1 MTGESQEALSGTGT
15 VATTTRRD
23 LGRRIAFLDG
33 VRGLAAMTV
42 VLQHLLEQYSP
53 KFLQWSLDYVNLG
66 RVGVVAFFLVSGY
79 VIPLSLGQ
87 QGLRT
92 FVMRRFFRLY
102 PVYWVATAVFVIVQF
117 DTLRQAGQIT
127 TTSILVNITMLR
139 GIVGVVCLLPPS
151 WTLGIE
157 LFYYAQSSFASMRR
171 LLDRAVLLG
180 WVWLAIYLGAALV
193 RWQLHID
200 LPTAPS
206 LLLYT
211 AAVGHALHLRDAR
224 GDRNWIPLSLAGLV
238 VVPLGAFPAM
248 SLSTP
253 GDLPWSGLS
262 YGLSALVGAALFAAI
277 YLRRRV
283 SIGRTLVWLG
293 AISYSVYLFHP
304 VVMFSLDGW
313 LHGLPLILAAAAVI
327 PLLGYVTYRLIELP
341 SIQLGRRLTKRRK
354 AVEAPPVA
362 AIPAQI
368 TPAGPAPRP
377 TIDAGSSQRG
387 FE

>member
-1 MTGESQEALSGTGT
+1 MTADPGIALDGSAA

-33 VRGLAAMTV
+33 VRGVAAMVV
-42 VLQHLLEQYSP
+42 VLQHLLEQYSS
-53 KFLQWSLDYVNLG
+53 KFLQWSLEYVNLG

-92 FVMRRFFRLY
+92 FVIRRFFRLY
-102 PVYWVATAVFVIVQF
+102 PVYWVATALFVIVQF
-117 DTLRQAGQIT
+117 DTLRQAQLVTGT
-127 TTSILVNITMLR
+127 TVAVNVTMLQ

-157 LFYYAQSSFASMRR
+157 LFYYAQSSLASVRG

-180 WVWLAIYLGAALV
+180 WVWLAIYVGAALV
-193 RWQLHID
+193 RWVLRID
-200 LPTAPS
+200 LPTAPP

-211 AAVGHALHLRDAR
+211 AAVGHALHLRDSR
-224 GDRNWIPLSLAGLV
+224 GDTRWLPLTVAGLV
-238 VVPLGAFPAM
+238 LVPLCAWPAM
-248 SLSTP
+248 SLTP
-253 GDLPWSGLS
+253 PGELPWSGLS
-262 YGLSALVGAALFAAI
+262 YGLSSLVGAALFAVI
-277 YLRRRV
+277 YMRRRR
-283 SIGRTLVWLG
+283 SLGRTLVWLG

-304 VVMFSLDGW
+304 VVMFGLDAWLSGLSL
-313 LHGLPLILAAAAVI
+313 IIAAVVVV

-354 AVEAPPVA
+354 VAVTEPSPVPPHRSGGLPAEA
-362 AIPAQI
+362 AIA
-368 TPAGPAPRP
+368 
-377 TIDAGSSQRG
+377 SQRG

>member
-1 MTGESQEALSGTGT
+1 MTTEEAPEGLSGAGS

-33 VRGLAAMTV
+33 VRGVAAMTV
-42 VLQHLLEQYSP
+42 VAQHLLEQYSP
-53 KFLQWSLDYVNLG
+53 KFLQWSMDYVNLG

-92 FVMRRFFRLY
+92 FVVRRFFRLY
-102 PVYWVATAVFVIVQF
+102 PVYWAATALFVIVQF

-127 TTSILVNITMLR
+127 PTSIAVNITMLQ

-157 LFYYAQSSFASMRR
+157 LFYYAQSSFASIRG
-171 LLDRAVLLG
+171 LLDKAVLLG
-180 WVWLAIYLGAALV
+180 WGWLAVYAGASLG
-193 RWQLHID
+193 RWLFHID
-200 LPTAPS
+200 LPTAPP

-211 AAVGHALHLRDAR
+211 AAVGHALHLRDAK
-224 GDRNWIPLSLAGLV
+224 GDRNWIPLAVAGVV
-238 VVPLGAFPAM
+238 VVPLFAFPAM
-248 SLSTP
+248 SFITP
-253 GDLPWSGLS
+253 GDLPWGGLS
-262 YGLSALVGAALFAAI
+262 YGLSALAGAALFAAV

-283 SIGRTLVWLG
+283 GIGPFLVWLG

-304 VVMFSLDGW
+304 VVMFGLDAW
-313 LHGLPLILAAAAVI
+313 LSGLPLILAAAVVI

-341 SIQLGRRLTKRRK
+341 SIQLGRRMTKRR
-354 AVEAPPVA
+354 PPVA
-362 AIPAQI
+362 APIPA
-368 TPAGPAPRP
+368 PASPAPADRV
-377 TIDAGSSQRG
+377 AVEMASQRG